1 MSSEDLEL
9 IKKIIEDIS
18 TLLKYFLYQLQELK
32 SYIKN
37 IDYFALIQKVGNAL
51 LYYLAIYL
59 FFKPFGIDL
68 NKAFNNL
75 FKLLKLPF
83 ELSIEL
89 VKLKL
94 KIIKLFAEMI
104 KSILNFIFKS
114 IEFILRALHSIALK
128 LLTLL
133 AQLFPSAEDWQRL
146 STGRKEKISK
156 FMGYFERLK
165 YLNSLNR
172 GILVNG
178 KDKRVSQEQSFKHF
192 TIIATTGGGKTSK
205 FIIPNVLSLDNCS
218 MVITDLSGEI
228 YKKTSNYL
236 KSQGFNIKV
245 FAPEELNKSHTY
257 NPLLRLRDLNE
268 QEKSKEISELSQIL
282 INSVSQSNSTSSTS
296 DFFNQSA
303 QRILNILIYCL
314 VKQPYKAY
322 CNFHNLNYLLN
333 KFSANSEELDTFIN
347 IHTADNQAI
356 FTEYT
361 SIKYNNSSDN
371 STLQSILLTA
381 QTAVNKFT
389 NQNLAKITTSNTIDF
404 ESFREEKTAFFI
416 IIPQQKLSYY
426 SFLLNILYT
435 QMFNSA
441 MEKAE
446 DEIKDKLPIYFLLD
460 EFGHLKIPDFPT
472 IITTIRKYKVSLNLV
487 LQSTKQLEIY
497 GHSQAE
503 TILNGGVANQIY
515 LSIDLETAQKLEK
528 ILGESQIT
536 QTLDSGHI
544 SQTRERLMT
553 SSELM
558 RLSDKDRA
566 IYLITGKTPILLKM
580 KAPYFKQFK
589 FRKKVKLGAYPL
601 ETNTN
606 NLILEYLD
614 L

>member
-1 MSSEDLEL
+1 
-9 IKKIIEDIS
+9 
-18 TLLKYFLYQLQELK
+18 
-32 SYIKN
+32 
-37 IDYFALIQKVGNAL
+37 
-51 LYYLAIYL
+51 
-59 FFKPFGIDL
+59 
-68 NKAFNNL
+68 
-75 FKLLKLPF
+75 
-83 ELSIEL
+83 
-89 VKLKL
+89 
-94 KIIKLFAEMI
+94 MI
-104 KSILNFIFKS
+104 KSILNFILKT
-114 IEFILRALHSIALK
+114 IEFILRALHSIIIK
-128 LLTLL
+128 TLTIISH
-133 AQLFPSAEDWQRL
+133 LFPSIEDWQRL
-146 STGRKEKISK
+146 ATGRKERVAK

-165 YLNSLNR
+165 YLNSLNK

-178 KDKRVSQEQSFKHF
+178 KNKKVSQEQSFKHF
-192 TIIATTGGGKTSK
+192 AIIATTGGGKTSK
-205 FIIPNVLSLDNCS
+205 FIIPNILSLDDCS

-236 KSQGFNIKV
+236 KSKGFKIKV

-257 NPLLRLRDLNE
+257 NPLLRLRNLDE

-282 INSVSQSNSTSSTS
+282 ISSTSQSNQTSSTS

-303 QRILNILIYCL
+303 MRILNILIYCL
-314 VKQPYKAY
+314 VKQDNKAY

-333 KFSANSEELDTFIN
+333 KFSANSQELDTFIN

-361 SIKYNNSSDN
+361 SIKYNNSSEN

-381 QTAVNKFT
+381 QTAVSKFT
-389 NQNLAKITTSNTIDF
+389 NQNLAKITTSNSIDF

-446 DEIKDKLPIYFLLD
+446 DKIKDKLPIYFLLD

-544 SQTRERLMT
+544 SQTRERLMNAN
-553 SSELM
+553 ELM
-558 RLSDKDRA
+558 RLSDRDRA

-580 KAPYFKQFK
+580 KNPYFKQFK

-601 ETNTN
+601 ETDTN
-606 NLILEYLD
+606 YLMLEYLD